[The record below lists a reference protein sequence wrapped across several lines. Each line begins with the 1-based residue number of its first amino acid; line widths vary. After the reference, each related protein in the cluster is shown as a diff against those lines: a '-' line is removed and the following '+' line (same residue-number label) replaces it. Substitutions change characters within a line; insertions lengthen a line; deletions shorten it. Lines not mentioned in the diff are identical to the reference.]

1 MCDWEDGMT
10 WEAETGKMREFV
22 LHGEQETECF
32 GLELA
37 ESLLPG
43 DVLALIGD
51 LGTGKTT
58 LTKAIAK
65 GLGVTETIT
74 SPTFTIVNEYHS
86 GRIPLYHFDAYRL
99 ADEDEAFS
107 RGVEEYLYAD
117 GVAVIE
123 WADIIAGLLP
133 DDTKYIFMSYGEQE
147 DERIYK
153 CSF

>member
-1 MCDWEDGMT
+1 MKE
-10 WEAETGKMREFV
+10 RIV
-22 LHGEQETECF
+22 LHDQESTEQF
-32 GLELA
+32 GAALA
-37 ESLLPG
+37 EKLAAG
-43 DVLALIGD
+43 DVVALTGD
-51 LGTGKTT
+51 LGAGKTT
-58 LTKAIAK
+58 LAKAVAR
-65 GLGVTETIT
+65 GLGVTETLT